1 MSLVYKHKEKGS
13 QLYFFF
19 LLKEAFSRERKLKE

>member
-19 LLKEAFSRERKLKE
+19 LKEAFSRERKLKE